1 MLPRDITA
9 GESWAC
15 RFSVQAMIREDGSL
29 YDSTGV
35 QPGESVAAR
44 PGTYTSVGVIVRRDV
59 DAELLELRDTETG
72 KHFVVGFAD
81 VSDIDRVEWV
91 EE

>member
-15 RFSVQAMIREDGSL
+15 RFSVQAMITPEGEL

-35 QPGESVAAR
+35 APGQTVAAA
-44 PGTYTSVGVIVRRDV
+44 PGTYHGVGVIVKRDL
-59 DAELLELRDTETG
+59 DAELLELRDTASG
-72 KHFVVGFAD
+72 KTFVVGFAD
-81 VSDIDRVEWV
+81 VTDIDRVEWV
-91 EE
+91 E

>member
-15 RFSVQAMIREDGSL
+15 RFRVQAMITPEGEL

-35 QPGESVAAR
+35 APGQPVDAA
-44 PGTYTSVGVIVRRDV
+44 PGTYKGVGVIVKRDLE
-59 DAELLELRDTETG
+59 AELLELRDTASG
-72 KHFVVGFAD
+72 KLFVVGFAD
-81 VSDIDRVEWV
+81 VTDIDRVEWV

>member
-15 RFSVQAMIREDGSL
+15 RFSVQAMICEDGSL

-35 QPGESVAAR
+35 APGQTVEAA
-44 PGTYTSVGVIVRRDV
+44 PGTYHGVGVIVKRDL
-59 DAELLELRDTETG
+59 DAELLELRDTESG
-72 KHFVVGFAD
+72 KTFVVGFAD
-81 VSDIDRVEWV
+81 VTDIDRVEWV
-91 EE
+91 E

>member
-15 RFSVQAMIREDGSL
+15 RFEVQAMITPEGEL

-35 QPGESVAAR
+35 APGQKVDAA
-44 PGTYTSVGVIVRRDV
+44 PGMYKGVGVIVKRDLE
-59 DAELLELRDTETG
+59 AELLELRDTASG

-81 VSDIDRVEWV
+81 VTDIDRVEWV

>member
-15 RFSVQAMIREDGSL
+15 RFSVQAMICEDGSL

-35 QPGESVAAR
+35 APGESVPAR
-44 PGTYTSVGVIVRRDV
+44 PGVYTSVGVIVRRDTS
-59 DAELLELRDTETG
+59 AELLELRDTVSG
-72 KHFVVGFAD
+72 KTFVVGFAD
-81 VSDIDRVEWV
+81 VTDIDRVEWV
-91 EE
+91 DR

>member
-15 RFSVQAMIREDGSL
+15 RFTVQAMVCEDGSL

-35 QPGESVAAR
+35 QPGETVAAR
-44 PGTYTSVGVIVRRDV
+44 PGTYSSVGVIVRRDV
-59 DAELLELRDTETG
+59 SAELLELRDTESG
-72 KHFVVGFAD
+72 KTFVVGFDD

>member
-15 RFSVQAMIREDGSL
+15 RFSVQAMITPEGEL

-35 QPGESVAAR
+35 APGQTVDAA
-44 PGTYTSVGVIVRRDV
+44 PGTYKGVGVIVKRDLE
-59 DAELLELRDTETG
+59 AELLELRDTASG

-81 VSDIDRVEWV
+81 VTDIDRVEWV